1 MSKKLTI
8 GLFGFGVVGQ
18 GLHDIISTKDLN
30 IEIKKIVIK
39 DSSKSRSLSEDLFTT
54 DASEILDDSRINTVV
69 ELINDADAA
78 FKITSTA
85 LRSGK
90 NVVSANKKMIAEHL
104 DELVAL
110 QKEYGTSLLYE
121 GAVCGSIPII
131 RNLEEYYDNELLHS
145 ISGIFNGSSNF
156 ILSKIANEGL
166 EYDDALKQAQDLGFA
181 ETDPLLD
188 VGGYDA
194 KFKLLIAAAH
204 AYGAFI
210 KPEDVLN
217 VGIQNFSI
225 ADLHFAKEHK
235 LKIKL
240 VPTAIKLNDKE
251 IALYV
256 IPQLVPKS
264 DFLYNVEN
272 EYNAVSVQAAFA
284 DKQLFYGKGAG
295 GHPTGSAVL
304 SDIAALRYNYRYE
317 YKKYRSD
324 SELKLQNDHVLPVY
338 IRYKSDDLLEQL
350 NFDFIAE
357 QHKSVES
364 KYVLGGIKIS
374 ELIAKKEI
382 ISNDGA
388 FIAQAAALKGTFEDV
403 NKQNLKIAQTIF

>member
-39 DSSKSRSLSEDLFTT
+39 DPSKSRSLHDDLFTT
-54 DASEILDDSRINTVV
+54 DASEILDDSGINTVV

-78 FKITSTA
+78 FRITTSA
-85 LRSGK
+85 LKSGK

-104 DELVAL
+104 EELVAL
-110 QKEYGTSLLYE
+110 QQEYGTSLLYE

-145 ISGIFNGSSNF
+145 VSGIFNGSSNF

-166 EYDDALKQAQDLGFA
+166 EYNDALKQAQDLGFA
-181 ETDPLLD
+181 ETDPKLD

-204 AYGAFI
+204 AYGVFV

-217 VGIQNFSI
+217 TGIQNFSI

-240 VPTAIKLNDKE
+240 VPTAIKRNDKE

-256 IPQLVPKS
+256 MPKLIPKS

-284 DKQLFYGKGAG
+284 DQQLFYGKGAG
-295 GHPTGSAVL
+295 GYPTGSAVL
-304 SDIAALRYNYRYE
+304 SDIAALRYDYRYE
-317 YKKYRSD
+317 YKKYHNVSK
-324 SELKLQNDHVLPVY
+324 LKLQNEHVLPVY

-382 ISNDGA
+382 IENHGA
-388 FIAQAAALKGTFEDV
+388 FIAQAAALSGKFEELTR
-403 NKQNLKIAQTIF
+403 LKFEKALLD